1 MSLWDLLTLFFPRG
15 KRARLEALKYMR
27 GIANRSI
34 KAGKIA
40 YDAVTIKGKSYDVIS
55 DEDIDAGEI
64 VRVLHVSEEGVLK
77 VETILSEQLIPIE
90 SAVRGTQSYTYQ
102 TARTADKI
110 HTKMGKIIEASEDIL
125 VQNDDE
131 KKVNTISFT
140 LYKEFKIWFDGKY
153 RVKFDMKHD
162 TGAGAIHGQIYKNG
176 QAYGLD
182 RVTASTLYQT
192 YSEDLIFEKGDLC
205 QLYCYVTADTGRIRN
220 FRLYGKIVTK
230 AGEVTLK

>member
-77 VETILSEQLIPIE
+77 VETILSE
-90 SAVRGTQSYTYQ
+90 RG
-102 TARTADKI
+102 K
-110 HTKMGKIIEASEDIL
+110 
-125 VQNDDE
+125 
-131 KKVNTISFT
+131 
-140 LYKEFKIWFDGKY
+140 
-153 RVKFDMKHD
+153 
-162 TGAGAIHGQIYKNG
+162 
-176 QAYGLD
+176 
-182 RVTASTLYQT
+182 
-192 YSEDLIFEKGDLC
+192 
-205 QLYCYVTADTGRIRN
+205 
-220 FRLYGKIVTK
+220 
-230 AGEVTLK
+230 